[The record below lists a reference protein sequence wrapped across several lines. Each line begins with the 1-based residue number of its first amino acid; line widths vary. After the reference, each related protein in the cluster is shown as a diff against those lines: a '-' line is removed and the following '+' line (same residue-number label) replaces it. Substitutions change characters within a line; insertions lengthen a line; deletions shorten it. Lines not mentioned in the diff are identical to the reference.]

1 MDAIPEA
8 TRFQCGV
15 CSKSYTMKNNLR
27 RHQRVEC
34 GKEKTMVCHIC
45 EHRYY
50 YKQELDTHLR
60 MKHNMLFRPSK
71 IWGVESIEGVAH
83 ATGDSANTTADLM
96 RKQDAVKPDSNI
108 KGFIQLFHCPQ
119 CRKAYKYKTT
129 LNRHLKY
136 ECNQEPAFKCPYCL
150 YACKQKYTLI
160 ATKRFACPSC
170 SKRYLHQ
177 ITLRSH
183 QKYECGIEPQFGCQF
198 CPMKFKLKENRFTC
212 PKCGRKYKH
221 KGNMTSHLK
230 YECGK
235 APQFK
240 CARCLRH
247 FHQKSNMKKHQQ
259 NCSFQLICPNCG
271 RNYKTKYSL
280 LSHLKT
286 RCGKQP
292 SCRCHV
298 CPYVAYR
305 KYDLK
310 KHLVVKTAVQC
321 PNCQKMY
328 RNKSTMKSHL
338 SQECGKCYQCHMCSY
353 TCKRRHSLK
362 LHYYIKHN

>member
-60 MKHNMLFRPSK
+60 MKHNML

-83 ATGDSANTTADLM
+83 ATGDSANTTADLT
-96 RKQDAVKPDSNI
+96 RKQDAVKPDSSALDAPRATALPVSF
-108 KGFIQLFHCPQ
+108 KTMRVLFHCPQ

-160 ATKRFACPSC
+160 GHVRLNHPD
-170 SKRYLHQ
+170 Y
-177 ITLRSH
+177 
-183 QKYECGIEPQFGCQF
+183 YEYFVNF
-198 CPMKFKLKENRFTC
+198 CYKE
-212 PKCGRKYKH
+212 
-221 KGNMTSHLK
+221 
-230 YECGK
+230 
-235 APQFK
+235 
-240 CARCLRH
+240 
-247 FHQKSNMKKHQQ
+247 
-259 NCSFQLICPNCG
+259 I
-271 RNYKTKYSL
+271 
-280 LSHLKT
+280 
-286 RCGKQP
+286 
-292 SCRCHV
+292 
-298 CPYVAYR
+298 
-305 KYDLK
+305 
-310 KHLVVKTAVQC
+310 
-321 PNCQKMY
+321 
-328 RNKSTMKSHL
+328 
-338 SQECGKCYQCHMCSY
+338 SQSY
-353 TCKRRHSLK
+353 
-362 LHYYIKHN
+362 